1 MVDVDL
7 VVIGAGLSGCSLIG
21 RLHQLESNLS
31 IAVVEAGR
39 GAGGRTAT
47 RRRRDHPLWRLD
59 HGAPGFALRDS
70 LPKGVQSLLRPLK
83 LEGVLQ
89 QDNRPVLRLDSR
101 GGLHPAN
108 DIEACPDGGWWHGVP
123 CMASIC
129 EALLERAAS
138 AQLTTHFG
146 TRVRWLDHDNGSW
159 HLADEQRTWKLTANR
174 LVLSGSLLAHPRSLA
189 MLAWDDVPLRSAVAP
204 GLDADLDLALDQLQ
218 RSESAIRWNLM
229 VDLGVL
235 DENGEPFP
243 RQIWLDQQAKTQWQV
258 ERIVLHRQ
266 ADGRFGLV
274 VHGLHPGKPIT
285 LTSQDRLIKEEQR
298 RLVAL
303 LPELLQSL
311 PDIATVLKTALPLGV
326 MRWGASQP
334 INHPLPAPLQWC
346 SASAVGF
353 CGDWIEGPGFGTA
366 EGAIRSG
373 VTLAERLPADR

>member
-1 MVDVDL
+1 M
-7 VVIGAGLSGCSLIG
+7 
-21 RLHQLESNLS
+21 
-31 IAVVEAGR
+31 
-39 GAGGRTAT
+39 
-47 RRRRDHPLWRLD
+47 
-59 HGAPGFALRDS
+59 
-70 LPKGVQSLLRPLK
+70 
-83 LEGVLQ
+83 
-89 QDNRPVLRLDSR
+89 
-101 GGLHPAN
+101 
-108 DIEACPDGGWWHGVP
+108 
-123 CMASIC
+123 
-129 EALLERAAS
+129 
-138 AQLTTHFG
+138 
-146 TRVRWLDHDNGSW
+146 RWLDHDNGSW
-159 HLADEQRTWKLTANR
+159 HLADEQRTWKLTAHR

-243 RQIWLDQQAKTQWQV
+243 RQIWLDQQAKAQWQV

-274 VHGLHPGKPIT
+274 VHGLHPDKPIT
-285 LTSQDRLIKEEQR
+285 PTSQERLIKEEQR